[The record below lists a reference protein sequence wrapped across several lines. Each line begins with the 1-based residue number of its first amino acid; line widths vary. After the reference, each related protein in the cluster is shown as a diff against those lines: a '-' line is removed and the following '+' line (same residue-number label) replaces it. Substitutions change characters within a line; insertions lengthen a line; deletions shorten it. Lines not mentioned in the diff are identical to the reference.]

1 MMDKYLCFGGDIS
14 KNESKIIG
22 VIGATVLLILWY
34 LATYS
39 GTIISNGILPSP
51 VNVVKSLPRLF
62 SDYNLVA
69 NIWYTVKLNIT
80 GYLIAIVLAIPI
92 GFVVG
97 IFPLFNAL
105 FRKYFEGLRYL
116 PLPTVSGI
124 FISIFGLAFS
134 MKASFL
140 AFGIF
145 IFALPSVIGKV
156 LDLQNP
162 SNVKDNI
169 YIQTAKTIG
178 MSNFQTFRY
187 VYIPYV
193 MERVYDDVRSL
204 VAISYTYVVIAES
217 LNKVGGIG
225 AMISTFTRQSRVP
238 EIYALLFIIVI
249 IGILQDYLFK
259 VMKPVFFPHTRK

>member
-1 MMDKYLCFGGDIS
+1 MKYLKFGGEIS
-14 KNESKIIG
+14 SKESKIIG
-22 VIGATVLLILWY
+22 IIGAMVLLLLWH
-34 LATYS
+34 LCTNS
-39 GTIISNGILPSP
+39 GNFISPGILPSP
-51 VNVVKSLPRLF
+51 FKVVEAIPTLF
-62 SDYNLVA
+62 NDYDLVG
-69 NIWYTVKLNIT
+69 NIFYTVKLNVI
-80 GYLIAIVLAIPI
+80 GYLIAVVCAIPL
-92 GFVVG
+92 GFIIG

-105 FRKYFEGLRYL
+105 FKQYFEAIRYL

-124 FISIFGLAFS
+124 FIAIFGLEFE
-134 MKASFL
+134 MKATFL

-162 SNVKDNI
+162 ANVKDNV

-178 MSNFQTFRY
+178 MSNFQMFRY

-193 MERVYDDVRSL
+193 MEKVYDDIRSL

-225 AMISTFTRQSRVP
+225 AMISTFTRQSRIP
-238 EIYALLFIIVI
+238 EIYALLFVIVL
-249 IGILQDYLFK
+249 IGLLQDFIFR
-259 VMKPVFFPHTRK
+259 VMKPVLFPHTRK

>member
-1 MMDKYLCFGGDIS
+1 MKYLQFGGEIS
-14 KNESKIIG
+14 PKESKIIG
-22 VIGATVLLILWY
+22 IIGAIVLLFLWHI
-34 LATYS
+34 ATIS
-39 GTIISNGILPSP
+39 GEIISPGILPSP
-51 VNVVKSLPRLF
+51 FRVIGAIPTLF
-62 SDYNLVA
+62 SDYGLLS
-69 NIWYTVKLNIT
+69 NIGYTVKLNVV
-80 GYLIAIVLAIPI
+80 GYIIAIVIAIPL
-92 GFVVG
+92 GFIIG

-105 FRKYFEGLRYL
+105 FRKYFEAMRYL

-145 IFALPSVIGKV
+145 IFALPSVIGKI

-162 SNVKDNI
+162 SNVKDNV

-178 MSNFQTFRY
+178 MSNWQMFKY

-193 MERVYDDVRSL
+193 MEKVYDDIRSL

-225 AMISTFTRQSRVP
+225 AMISTFTRQSRTP
-238 EIYALLFIIVI
+238 EIYALLFVIVM
-249 IGILQDYLFK
+249 IGLLQDYIFK
-259 VMKPVFFPHTRK
+259 IMKPIFFPHIRK

>member
-1 MMDKYLCFGGDIS
+1 MKYLQFGGKLS
-14 KNESKIIG
+14 PRENQIIG
-22 VIGATVLLILWY
+22 IIGAIALLLVWCIV
-34 LATYS
+34 TFS
-39 GTIISNGILPSP
+39 GNIISSGILPSP
-51 VNVVKSLPRLF
+51 FSVIGAIPSLFSEYDLFSNILYTVQLNVV
-62 SDYNLVA
+62 
-69 NIWYTVKLNIT
+69 
-80 GYLIAIVLAIPI
+80 GYLMALAVAIPL
-92 GFVVG
+92 GFLIG

-145 IFALPSVIGKV
+145 IFALPSVIGKIM
-156 LDLQNP
+156 DLQDP
-162 SNVKDNI
+162 SNVKDNV

-178 MSNFQTFRY
+178 MTNWQMFRY
-187 VYIPYV
+187 VYVPYV
-193 MERVYDDVRSL
+193 MEKVYDDIRSL

-225 AMISTFTRQSRVP
+225 AMIGTFTRQSRIP
-238 EIYALLFIIVI
+238 EIYALLFIIVL
-249 IGILQDYLFK
+249 IGILQDYIFK
-259 VMKPVFFPHTRK
+259 KMKPVFFPYTKK

>member
-1 MMDKYLCFGGDIS
+1 MKYLQFGGEIS
-14 KNESKIIG
+14 PKESKLIG
-22 VIGATVLLILWY
+22 TIGAMVLLLMWY
-34 LATYS
+34 LATFS
-39 GTIISNGILPSP
+39 GTFISNGILPSP
-51 VNVVKSLPRLF
+51 ISVIEAIPTLF
-62 SDYNLVA
+62 TDYKLFD
-69 NIWYTVKLNIT
+69 NIWYTVQLNVV
-80 GYLIAIVLAIPI
+80 GYVIAILFAIPL
-92 GFVVG
+92 GFLIG

-105 FRKYFEGLRYL
+105 FRRYFESLRYL

-145 IFALPSVIGKV
+145 IFALPSVIGKI

-162 SNVKDNI
+162 SNVKDNV
-169 YIQTAKTIG
+169 YIQTAKTLG
-178 MSNFQTFRY
+178 MTNGQMFRY

-193 MERVYDDVRSL
+193 MEKVYDDIRSL

-225 AMISTFTRQSRVP
+225 AMISTFTRQSRTP
-238 EIYALLFIIVI
+238 EIYALLFVIVL
-249 IGILQDYLFK
+249 IGLLQDHLFK
-259 VMKPVFFPHTRK
+259 VMKPVFFPHTKR

>member
-1 MMDKYLCFGGDIS
+1 MLMRFLQFNGEIS
-14 KNESKIIG
+14 HKESKIIG
-22 VIGATVLLILWY
+22 LVGVVILFLLWCFV
-34 LATYS
+34 TYS
-39 GTIISNGILPSP
+39 GTFISPGILPSP
-51 VNVVKSLPRLF
+51 FSVIKSIPILF
-62 SDYNLVA
+62 STYNLLG
-69 NIWYTVKLNIT
+69 NILYTVQLNLV
-80 GYLIAIVLAIPI
+80 GYFIALVFAIPI
-92 GFVVG
+92 GFLIG
-97 IFPLFNAL
+97 IIPLFNAL
-105 FRKYFEGLRYL
+105 FRRYFEGIRYL

-124 FISIFGLAFS
+124 FISIFGLGFS

-156 LDLQNP
+156 LDLQDET
-162 SNVKDNI
+162 NVKDNV

-178 MSNFQTFRY
+178 MNNWQMLRY

-193 MERVYDDVRSL
+193 LEKVYDDIRSL

-225 AMISTFTRQSRVP
+225 AMIGTFTRQSRTP
-238 EIYALLFIIVI
+238 EIYALLFVIVL

-259 VMKPVFFPHTRK
+259 KMKPILFPHTKK